1 MVKWLLLL
9 AGISTVLVVYLSDP
23 DLSTSGADHNA
34 QSVNRA
40 SSMLPGPGVVHNVVK
55 PVLTKPLEVDQSRS
69 ALLSMRWA
77 HEHGDARTPPLRRV
91 PETTEPPTAA
101 ELADPKAYANYEQR
115 QTLKTYA
122 SFVKAAS
129 TEIPKIQGEIQ
140 QGRDQG
146 IPPDQLAVG
155 EEKLK
160 RIQQMRD
167 QLLAQY
173 PQLNP

>member
-9 AGISTVLVVYLSDP
+9 AGISTTLVVYLSDHSF
-23 DLSTSGADHNA
+23 DTVSTDNDAVPAH
-34 QSVNRA
+34 RTLT
-40 SSMLPGPGVVHNVVK
+40 MLPGSVPPLKVAK
-55 PVLTKPLEVDQSRS
+55 PALTSPIQVDQSRS

-101 ELADPKAYANYEQR
+101 ELADPKAYASYEQR
-115 QTLKTYA
+115 QNLKTYA
-122 SFVKAAS
+122 SFVNASS

-140 QGRDQG
+140 QGLDQG
-146 IPPDQLAVG
+146 IPPDRLAVG